1 MAQKQIK
8 GNEIIE
14 NDHLANAK
22 ESALGLLKVY
32 NELDEQI
39 KKTAQSSKK
48 MVQGADTGTIKGIK
62 QLNEQ
67 LEKSTKLRSA
77 QTENEKKSQEIK
89 KKLIALDEQEIKSKV
104 RFQEANRELNATI
117 RDQIKLEKTQ
127 AGSIA
132 RLRAENK
139 KLEKEKINLDLTN
152 KKQVERLKEINRQL
166 DVNNIKIKSN
176 QDALSKQRLEVGGYT
191 KALNKSIIGIGS
203 FASAL
208 GLMGGLQIVASL
220 FKDAFTSI
228 TDFNQ
233 AIADLSAITG
243 ASGGDL
249 DKFKNEVRNVARQ
262 TRTSAIEM
270 AKAFQIVGSAQPE
283 LLKSAEALGEVTKQ
297 AVLLSQAGGL
307 SLEDSAQ
314 SLTLV
319 MNQFQASSEKAGMFA
334 DILAT
339 SQQKGTATI
348 LQQAEAMKNVG
359 SVANTVGLSFE
370 STSAS
375 LQALAKGGLVGAEAG
390 TKLRGVLLKLAQT
403 GRDDLNPELHSMFDI
418 MSTLEG
424 EINGVADAQKLFGA
438 ENAAAALT
446 LIAQKD
452 VIDELDGSL
461 NVVGSAQEQAN
472 TRMGTM
478 SGAVEQLKNRWED
491 FILGLEDGTGAMSG
505 VINWVLEL
513 ANGFISLISG
523 TGEVTD
529 ALMSIPT
536 FRIIKEVKD
545 LYEQVQK
552 AFNSFEDF
560 GKTLFKVGK
569 IMANVLTLGFFRKEI
584 DGMEKSIF
592 TQKKYTAEQERK
604 LKVQAKSLE
613 MGKELLKDSAKE
625 ISNASILIDSLKQ
638 ENITREDKQ
647 KAINKLQEMYP
658 DLLGNIDLETAGID
672 TLIQAKK
679 QLIAQILEEG
689 IQRKQAEVMAKIT
702 EDILKTE
709 LAMITSGSDAL
720 KQKQKE
726 NLYALQQVEIV
737 ANKVRENI
745 GGIVDGMDLSAN
757 YRGMG
762 DEIRMIEGKLSI
774 LRTQLAKAQTEEQKK
789 VVNESIDYW
798 TKQLERKKRVM
809 NTAFNNALGV
819 EDGTKKI
826 EAEVSVKGSGS
837 GSKGKITIEDVFD
850 EPMQKI
856 LLGDRNITGIGA
868 VDPQTQLSTER
879 EEPAWLIAYREAL
892 QKQIDADAEAKQ
904 KIVEANK
911 QMANDLMQLYE
922 TMATNLASKL
932 DEQIQNSL
940 DRIADSESKINDLK
954 AQANSGN
961 LDAKESIKLEQ
972 QRIANEKAQI
982 EQLEKKKRN
991 LLILTTGLQ
1000 LANTKIQAGDGNG
1013 LANATSQMQNFIQGL
1028 QGFYDGT
1035 EMTLG
1040 EEVSD
1045 AYKIKGD
1052 KDTHI
1057 IKAHKDEKIIGVE
1070 NSRKLKGMSQ
1080 TDIVTGALLYK
1091 NQELLNNRVVTRYNH
1106 ATAMNDER
1114 IVNELRAT
1122 RNAIES
1128 LDFPEYDWK
1137 FSEVDGMFKE
1147 WVKRRGRVDTNTNKL
1162 GGCFK

>member
-1 MAQKQIK
+1 MATKQIK
-8 GNEIIE
+8 GQEIIE
-14 NDHLANAK
+14 QDHLANARL
-22 ESALGLLKVY
+22 SAEGLLKVY
-32 NELDEQI
+32 QQLDEQI
-39 KKTAQSSKK
+39 IKTAKASKK
-48 MVQGADTGTIKGIK
+48 MVQGGDTGSVKGIK
-62 QLNEQ
+62 ELNQE

-77 QTENEKKSQEIK
+77 QTENEKKSEQVRK
-89 KKLIALDEQEIKSKV
+89 QLIALDEQEIKAKL

-127 AGSIA
+127 VNSLG
-132 RLRAENK
+132 RLQAENR
-139 KLEKEKINLDLTN
+139 KLNKEKINLDLSN
-152 KKQVERLKEINRQL
+152 KKQVLRLKEINRQL
-166 DVNNIKIKSN
+166 DFNNSKIKSN
-176 QDALSKQRLEVGGYT
+176 QDALNKQRLEVGGYT
-191 KALNKSIIGIGS
+191 KALNKSIVGIGS

-220 FKDAFTSI
+220 FKDAFTTI

-243 ASGGDL
+243 ASGGEL
-249 DKFKNEVRNVARQ
+249 DKFKDEVRNVARE

-307 SLEDSAQ
+307 SLEDSAA

-319 MNQFQASSEKAGMFA
+319 MNQFGASSEQARMFA

-359 SVANTVGLSFE
+359 AVANTVGLSFE

-375 LQALAKGGLVGAEAG
+375 IQALAKGGLVGAEAG

-418 MSTLEG
+418 MTTLEG
-424 EINGVADAQKLFGA
+424 EINGVADAQKMFGA
-438 ENAAAALT
+438 ENAATALT

-491 FILGLEDGTGAMSG
+491 FILGLEDGTGALSG
-505 VINWVLEL
+505 VMEVVLGL
-513 ANGFISLISG
+513 ASSFITLMSG
-523 TGEVTD
+523 TGEFHRAFD
-529 ALMSIPT
+529 FIPFGSYIRSIIELKDQVLKT
-536 FRIIKEVKD
+536 FD
-545 LYEQVQK
+545 
-552 AFNSFEDF
+552 SFEDF

-569 IMANVLTLGFFRKEI
+569 IMANILSFGFFAREI

-592 TQKKYTAEQERK
+592 TQKKYTQAQENK
-604 LKVQAKSLE
+604 LRIQAKTME
-613 MGKELLKDSAKE
+613 MGRELLKDSKLE
-625 ISNASILIDSLKQ
+625 IQNASILLDSLKE
-638 ENITREDKQ
+638 ENISREDKQ
-647 KAINKLQEMYP
+647 LAMAKLKEMYP
-658 DLLGNIDLETAGID
+658 DLLGDMDLETAS
-672 TLIQAKK
+672 TE
-679 QLIAQILEEG
+679 QLIAVKKELIKQILLEG
-689 IQRKQAEVMAKIT
+689 IQRKKAEAQAKIT
-702 EDILKTE
+702 EDMINNE
-709 LAMITSGSDAL
+709 IAMALSGKRNL
-720 KQKQKE
+720 EQKQKE
-726 NLYALQQVEIV
+726 NLFALQMIDKVTQDVTASMSEFADKMDFSQGFRNTGDSIEDLQ
-737 ANKVRENI
+737 AKINKLNA
-745 GGIVDGMDLSAN
+745 DLSKTT
-757 YRGMG
+757 
-762 DEIRMIEGKLSI
+762 DETQRKIIQKNIDAIDKE
-774 LRTQLAKAQTEEQKK
+774 LRA
-789 VVNESIDYW
+789 
-798 TKQLERKKRVM
+798 KKRVLQG
-809 NTAFNNALGV
+809 TFDDALGRNK
-819 EDGTKKI
+819 DGVVPVT
-826 EAEVSVKGSGS
+826 VSVKGSGS
-837 GSKGKITIEDVFD
+837 GSKGKITVEDVFD

-856 LLGDRNITGIGA
+856 LLGNRNITGIGA
-868 VDPQTQLSTER
+868 VDPQKQLSTER
-879 EEPAWLIAYREAL
+879 EVPAWLTAYREAIREQL
-892 QKQIDADAEAKQ
+892 AIDEEARK

-911 QMANDLMQLYE
+911 KMANDLLELYE

-940 DRIADSESKINDLK
+940 DRIADSETRINDLK

-972 QRIANEKAQI
+972 QRIANEKGQI

-1013 LANATSQMQNFIQGL
+1013 LSNATNQMQNFIQGL
-1028 QGFYDGT
+1028 QGFHEGT
-1035 EMTLG
+1035 NTTVG
-1040 EEVSD
+1040 ESISD
-1045 AYKIKGD
+1045 AYRIND
-1052 KDTHI
+1052 KNDTHVAKI
-1057 IKAHKDEKIIGVE
+1057 HEDEMIIGVK
-1070 NSRKLKGMSQ
+1070 NSRKLKGMTQ
-1080 TDIVTGALLYK
+1080 TDVVNGALLYK

-1106 ATAMNDER
+1106 ATAMNDNR
-1114 IVNELRAT
+1114 IVNELQAT
-1122 RNAIES
+1122 QKAIKS
-1128 LDFPEYDWK
+1128 IDIPKYDFK
-1137 FSEVDGMFKE
+1137 FNEIDKVFKE
-1147 WVKRRGRVDTNTNKL
+1147 TIKYKQKIDNNSNKL